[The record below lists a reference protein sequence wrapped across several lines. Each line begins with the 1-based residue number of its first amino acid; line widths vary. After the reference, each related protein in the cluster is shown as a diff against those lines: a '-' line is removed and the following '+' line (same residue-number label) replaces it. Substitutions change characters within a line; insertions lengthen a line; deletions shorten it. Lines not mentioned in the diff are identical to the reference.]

1 MNKRY
6 GVIIG
11 ASGVYGMYF
20 DRETAEK
27 HLSCAKVFYSD
38 ARIVEFNLVNDEGY
52 SPYLVPVNRCKN
64 YLR

>member
-1 MNKRY
+1 
-6 GVIIG
+6 
-11 ASGVYGMYF
+11 MYF

-38 ARIVEFNLVNDEGY
+38 ARIVEFNLVNDEGC
-52 SPYLVPVNRCKN
+52 SPYLIPVNRCKN